1 MSYYNELKTYNDII
15 VTARDLGFNGTKSGS
30 AYQGDCPRHGSSGGK
45 CMIIWP
51 GIQGF
56 KCYHCGASG
65 DVINLVELYKRCNH
79 ATAVNFLADRCGM
92 PRLSGVS
99 GLSAEEQARRE
110 AEAKEEALVYDML
123 TAAAEW
129 YHLQLQNYP
138 DIVDHL
144 HNHYGFSAEII
155 DELKI
160 GFSPPGTSDPGITSD
175 LVLHLGS
182 TAGFKGDLVKSG
194 LFTFST
200 PDGALWDYFKGRIV
214 FPFWKNGKVVNMI
227 ARATSITPVDP
238 YECYADHDG
247 NPKTDAAGQPMY
259 VKYKKLRRSDPGD
272 EKRKHISRFIGAE
285 TFMGSDSIRGAK
297 LVIITEGVPDWVS
310 AVDHGF
316 ATISPVTTNFRE
328 EDLEKLAYATAGA
341 DAVYIIN
348 DNEDNQAGLT
358 GALKTGKYLTGQGRK
373 VFLVELPKPKD
384 VSKIDLNEFLRD
396 HTADDLRELM
406 KSAKSILDTM
416 IDGLPGDFVKAQSTL
431 KTEILPLLLGHDE
444 SICAHYLD
452 KIRKAVKTSK
462 PAITAEFDEVKRMA
476 AAKEEESKEEA
487 VDPAIQS
494 QAESIAK
501 DPALIRKRIDAVNQ
515 SGVVG
520 ERNVVAMYFAALD
533 SRLLPEDTASPNAL
547 AIKNAG
553 HHGSGKSFTLKKCLD
568 LYWDGGYHLITSGSA
583 KSLYYLTQGLKH
595 RALIVAEAFQFQANN
610 AADSEF
616 VYVVRSL
623 LSEGRVSYQVPQKD
637 ADGKFITVEMRLD
650 GPTSFI
656 TTTII
661 DKLEPQLED
670 RLFTIHPDE
679 SMEQTRSIM
688 TMTAKIKDGS
698 FEGLDR
704 ATLEAWQHFHS
715 LLKPTDVVI
724 PFAGRISSYIQRGE
738 HLPIAA
744 RRAFNRVMAIIQ
756 TVVCAYQFQRSHDDK
771 GRLQAEMSDY
781 WMALQIV
788 REAFRETLGHQSK
801 EAAKRIEFIRENG
814 PVQYGVLTSEWGVSK
829 SSLTSWVRGKLIDGI
844 LTWCDDSGEEFADDA
859 ALKKAKHSGRAYL
872 KINDAFSAD
881 DVTGLPT
888 PFELTGDPRWNEG
901 GELYRL
907 YDLTLDRRPVV
918 EHSDSEMVVEPDP
931 PDDEQLVEPDP
942 PDDEPADE
950 EFEEQEKEY
959 SFADWIF

>member
-297 LVIITEGVPDWVS
+297 LVIITEGAPDWVS

-316 ATISPVTTNFRE
+316 AAISPVTTNFRE
-328 EDLEKLAYATAGA
+328 EDL
-341 DAVYIIN
+341 
-348 DNEDNQAGLT
+348 
-358 GALKTGKYLTGQGRK
+358 
-373 VFLVELPKPKD
+373 
-384 VSKIDLNEFLRD
+384 
-396 HTADDLRELM
+396 
-406 KSAKSILDTM
+406 
-416 IDGLPGDFVKAQSTL
+416 
-431 KTEILPLLLGHDE
+431 
-444 SICAHYLD
+444 
-452 KIRKAVKTSK
+452 
-462 PAITAEFDEVKRMA
+462 
-476 AAKEEESKEEA
+476 
-487 VDPAIQS
+487 
-494 QAESIAK
+494 
-501 DPALIRKRIDAVNQ
+501 
-515 SGVVG
+515 
-520 ERNVVAMYFAALD
+520 
-533 SRLLPEDTASPNAL
+533 
-547 AIKNAG
+547 
-553 HHGSGKSFTLKKCLD
+553 
-568 LYWDGGYHLITSGSA
+568 
-583 KSLYYLTQGLKH
+583 
-595 RALIVAEAFQFQANN
+595 
-610 AADSEF
+610 
-616 VYVVRSL
+616 
-623 LSEGRVSYQVPQKD
+623 
-637 ADGKFITVEMRLD
+637 
-650 GPTSFI
+650 
-656 TTTII
+656 
-661 DKLEPQLED
+661 
-670 RLFTIHPDE
+670 
-679 SMEQTRSIM
+679 
-688 TMTAKIKDGS
+688 
-698 FEGLDR
+698 
-704 ATLEAWQHFHS
+704 
-715 LLKPTDVVI
+715 
-724 PFAGRISSYIQRGE
+724 
-738 HLPIAA
+738 
-744 RRAFNRVMAIIQ
+744 
-756 TVVCAYQFQRSHDDK
+756 
-771 GRLQAEMSDY
+771 
-781 WMALQIV
+781 
-788 REAFRETLGHQSK
+788 
-801 EAAKRIEFIRENG
+801 
-814 PVQYGVLTSEWGVSK
+814 
-829 SSLTSWVRGKLIDGI
+829 
-844 LTWCDDSGEEFADDA
+844 
-859 ALKKAKHSGRAYL
+859 
-872 KINDAFSAD
+872 
-881 DVTGLPT
+881 
-888 PFELTGDPRWNEG
+888 
-901 GELYRL
+901 
-907 YDLTLDRRPVV
+907 
-918 EHSDSEMVVEPDP
+918 
-931 PDDEQLVEPDP
+931 
-942 PDDEPADE
+942 
-950 EFEEQEKEY
+950 
-959 SFADWIF
+959 